1 MTILGDR
8 ASVLQRPIDSGR
20 GALLRISPAGARALR
35 IHTAALVA
43 VLVIG
48 QLVRDPAVL
57 LMVAGTFLFFVYC
70 WLAFIEG
77 STSRLVLTPLSFHFA
92 WSSTIVGLAAVHTGF
107 LIQQG
112 LPILFSVGPVP
123 DDNIRRGYLI
133 YVIGIYALHVGLQ
146 LFRPLPSGDVPFAG
160 SRIGTET
167 IFALWS
173 VGMLLRLAGPRLD
186 VFGAFRGVL
195 YWASAA
201 ALCALALRLAAT
213 RQRGV
218 GWVLL
223 LVGGVFVELVSNATT
238 TSKAYIMFSFLP
250 IVWWMLFDVRVRRWL
265 PASTALLTVLYLF
278 IVAPGVEEARAA
290 YWSGESAGSTV
301 AALVTTLS
309 NPDFSSSHARVMIKR
324 FLDRQFEPIAVGYI
338 DMEVQF
344 SGFLHGE
351 GMTYLVYAFIPR
363 VLWPEKP
370 WVSRGAWFTFY
381 TGFSRSAAEATTS
394 TGQSAVGELY
404 FNFGLVAVAL
414 GMLVI
419 GVGLA
424 AVWRLAGNY
433 PERGAI
439 TMLIYTDLM
448 LGMPNMAEA
457 GTTIVSIV
465 FKLLVFGS
473 ILQLMAHRGTSRVET
488 LPTCP

>member
-8 ASVLQRPIDSGR
+8 GPVLPRPIDAGR
-20 GALLRISPAGARALR
+20 RALFRISPSGARALR
-35 IHTAALVA
+35 IHTAALIA
-43 VLVIG
+43 VLAIG
-48 QLVRDPAVL
+48 QLVRDPAVF
-57 LMVAGTFLFFVYC
+57 LMVAGAFLFVVYG
-70 WLAFIEG
+70 WLTFIEG

-92 WSSTIVGLAAVHTGF
+92 WSSTTVGLAAVHKGY
-107 LIQQG
+107 LIGQG
-112 LPILFSVGPVP
+112 LPIPFSVALVP

-133 YVIGIYALHVGLQ
+133 YVVGIYALHVGLQ
-146 LFRPLPSGDVPFAG
+146 LFRPLPSGDIRFVG
-160 SRIGTET
+160 SQIGTEW

-173 VGMLLRLAGPRLD
+173 MGMLLRFAGQKLD

-195 YWASAA
+195 YWASTA

-213 RQRGV
+213 RRRGV

-223 LVGGVFVELVSNATT
+223 LGGGVLVELASNATT
-238 TSKAYIMFSFLP
+238 SSKAYIMFSFLP
-250 IVWWMLFDVRVRRWL
+250 IVWWMLADVRVRRWL

-278 IVAPGVEEARAA
+278 IVAPGVEKARAA
-290 YWSGESAGSTV
+290 YWSGESAGSAV
-301 AALVTTLS
+301 AALVTTSS
-309 NPDFSSSHARVMIKR
+309 NPDLSLSHAGVMVER
-324 FLDRQFEPIAVGYI
+324 FLNRQFEPLAVSYI
-338 DMEVQF
+338 DTQVQS

-351 GMTYLVYAFIPR
+351 GMTYLAYAFIPR
-363 VLWPEKP
+363 ILWPAKP
-370 WVSRGAWFTFY
+370 WVSRGAWFTTY
-381 TGFSRSAAEATTS
+381 IGFSRTVADATTS

-404 FNFGLVAVAL
+404 FNFGLVAVVL

-424 AVWRLAGNY
+424 AVWRLAGSY

-439 TMLIYTDLM
+439 TMLIYTGLM

-473 ILQLMAHRGTSRVET
+473 ILQLMAYRRTSRSET